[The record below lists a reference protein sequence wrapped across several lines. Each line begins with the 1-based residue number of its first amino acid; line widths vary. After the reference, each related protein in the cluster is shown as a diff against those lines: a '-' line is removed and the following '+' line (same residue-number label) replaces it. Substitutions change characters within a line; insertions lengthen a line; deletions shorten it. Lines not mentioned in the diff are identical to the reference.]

1 MRLWIL
7 ALCLT
12 VTTPALA
19 DADATHGQEIYSR
32 CVACHAPDYNRTGP
46 KHCDVVGRKAGS
58 LPDFKYSAAMRQ
70 SNIVWDAQ
78 TLDRFLAAP
87 TRYVPRTAMTYAGVP
102 NAKDRA
108 DLIAYLATLHC
119 P

>member
-7 ALCLT
+7 ALCLA
-12 VTTPALA
+12 VTTPAFA
-19 DADATHGQEIYSR
+19 DADATHGQDIYSR

-70 SNIVWDAQ
+70 SNIVWDAP

-87 TRYVPRTAMTYAGVP
+87 TKFVPRTAMTYAGVP
-102 NAKDRA
+102 KAQDRA

-119 P
+119 S

>member
-1 MRLWIL
+1 MRLWIF
-7 ALCLT
+7 ALCLAIAA
-12 VTTPALA
+12 PAFA
-19 DADATHGQEIYSR
+19 AGDATHGQEIYSR

-58 LPDFKYSAAMRQ
+58 VPDFKYSTAMRQ
-70 SNIVWDAQ
+70 SNLVWDAQ

-87 TRYVPRTAMTYAGVP
+87 TKFVPRTAMTYAGVP

-119 P
+119 S

>member
-7 ALCLT
+7 
-12 VTTPALA
+12 VFVLA
-19 DADATHGQEIYSR
+19 FPSPILAAGDAGHGQEIYSR
-32 CVACHAPDYNRTGP
+32 CLACHAPDYNRTGP
-46 KHCDVVGRKAGS
+46 KHCGVVGRKAGA
-58 LPDFKYSAAMRQ
+58 LPDFKYSSAMRQ
-70 SNIVWDAQ
+70 SNLTWDEA

-87 TRYVPRTAMTYAGVP
+87 TKTVPRTAMTYAGVP

-119 P
+119 R